1 MPPPPRGT
9 ISRMATSSPL
19 PLTPELEAFQGEF
32 DAITA
37 DAAAL
42 LAPLSDTQ
50 FFWSPS
56 AEVWSIAECLEHL
69 NATAR
74 TYLPMLDSSIAT
86 AKQWGVY
93 GAGPF
98 HYGWLGR
105 LIVRQTEPPPRRRFK
120 APALFQPAER
130 GARRKRSDIEAGFRG
145 YQVQFVDRL
154 RQANGVDLVKV
165 IKAIKVRPTQ
175 MSSAKGSTLSV
186 SITRFG
192 RNLRM
197 SRSRPHSRWMPV
209 TVLRLMTEI
218 DASSKMPCLRFINS
232 TSLPYR
238 LETSSRNSLLRS
250 SYSFPSGVRTCVGSS
265 SALLRSHPNG

>member
-1 MPPPPRGT
+1 
-9 ISRMATSSPL
+9 MATSSPL

-32 DAITA
+32 DAIAT
-37 DAAAL
+37 DAGTL

-56 AEVWSIAECLEHL
+56 ADAWSIAECLEHL

-98 HYGWLGR
+98 RYGWLGR
-105 LIVRQTEPPPRRRFK
+105 LIIQQTEPPPRRRFK

-130 GARRKRSDIEAGFRG
+130 EARRKRSEIEAGFRG

-154 RQANGVDLVKV
+154 RQANGVDLVKAEV
-165 IKAIKVRPTQ
+165 QSPVSKWIRVPLGVGFAIMTAHERRHLWQARQVTQ
-175 MSSAKGSTLSV
+175 DP
-186 SITRFG
+186 RFP
-192 RNLRM
+192 R
-197 SRSRPHSRWMPV
+197 
-209 TVLRLMTEI
+209 
-218 DASSKMPCLRFINS
+218 A
-232 TSLPYR
+232 
-238 LETSSRNSLLRS
+238 
-250 SYSFPSGVRTCVGSS
+250 
-265 SALLRSHPNG
+265 